1 MSSTERND
9 ASKMNARCQGEYWAT
24 RTNGDKEYVYRTLL
38 DAGIASFATD
48 FPTQTKAASK
58 KYYEDRE

>member
-1 MSSTERND
+1 
-9 ASKMNARCQGEYWAT
+9 MNARCQGEYWAT

-48 FPTQTKAASK
+48 FPTQTKAALK